1 MSNETLTK
9 SIEVLEDGKLRAI
22 TTRNKVVYIQ
32 PIIEVDTLDNNQE
45 LEVFGSRNQ
54 RVQIETNI
62 DTIDGV
68 AFSGTFEELETE
80 IRTLAAKANSLLNA
94 GSSIAPTPDAFKQ
107 IGLVWDLT
115 ADDGGSWPGFSLSV
129 SSASIDT
136 KNTTDSADFSNTDW
150 DNVNDLCN
158 AMNQGDS
165 FMSEFRFSPIEGETE
180 KVLIQ
185 SGISDISDL
194 TMITL
199 FEAVG
204 DLEYLPA
211 AFTATTAEL
220 ESYLDAMYI
229 EQVKS
234 TEYSNSIEGNTFVS
248 ANTLAQINA
257 SLKLPTNSAHT
268 VEASSA
274 TVITLKTANASRKE
288 LIIHNNSTANLFIK
302 YGTGA
307 SLTAFTARVEPQA
320 IFFASTTEVVT
331 GIWDAVNGDAQITE
345 TT

>member
-22 TTRNKVVYIQ
+22 TTRNKIVYIQ
-32 PIIEVDTLDNNQE
+32 PVIEVDTLDNNEE

-62 DTIDGV
+62 STIDGV
-68 AFSGTFEELETE
+68 PFSGTFEELETE
-80 IRTLAAKANSLLNA
+80 IRNLAAKANSLLNA
-94 GSSIAPTPDAFKQ
+94 GSSVAPTPDAFRQ

-115 ADDGGSWPGFSLSV
+115 ADDGGAFPGFPLDV
-129 SSASIDT
+129 SNADIET
-136 KNTTDSADFSNTDW
+136 KNATDSADFGNTDW
-150 DNVNDLCN
+150 DDTNDLCN

-165 FMSEFRFSPIEGETE
+165 FLSEFRFSPIEGETE

-185 SGISDISDL
+185 SGTSDISDL

-199 FEAVG
+199 FEAGG

-211 AFTATTAEL
+211 AFTATIAQV
-220 ESYLDAMYI
+220 ESYTDAMYL
-229 EQVKS
+229 EQVKATEHLNS
-234 TEYSNSIEGNTFVS
+234 TEGNTFVS
-248 ANTLAQINA
+248 SNTLSQINA
-257 SLKLPTNSAHT
+257 TLKLPTSSTHT

-274 TVITLKTANASRKE
+274 TVITLKAANSARKE
-288 LIIHNNSTANLFIK
+288 LLIHNNSTANLFIK

-307 SLTAFTARVEPQA
+307 SLTTFTTRLEPNAFYVAV
-320 IFFASTTEVVT
+320 TTEIIT
-331 GIWDAVNGDAQITE
+331 GIWDAVNGDAQLTE
-345 TT
+345 TI